1 MKPLSS
7 YISII
12 MIIILLSGCSSSSQ
26 DDISKEK
33 LSIYTSIYPIQFL
46 VERIGGDTVVTKTI
60 FPPGVEAHSYEPTA
74 KDMVSIAKSD
84 AFIYM
89 GGGMEG
95 FSETIASAL
104 ESEQVELIPLSAN
117 EELYEHSQTT
127 EIHGAREEEHNH
139 HDHNPH
145 LWLDPIRMIR
155 MGQSVKDVLI
165 ELNPDKRTIYEKNF
179 NNLSNELKLL
189 DKKFKETLQNKT
201 NREILVSHAAYN
213 YWEDRYGIIQIPI
226 NGITSSEEPS
236 QKDLVTIIKEAD
248 KSNLHYV
255 LFEQNTI
262 NSVSAIIQKEI
273 RAKAFVLHNLEV
285 LTENDIEHGED
296 YFSLMYR
303 NLNVLDKVTK

>member
-12 MIIILLSGCSSSSQ
+12 MIIILLFGCSSSSQ
-26 DDISKEK
+26 VDIPKEK

-117 EELYEHSQTT
+117 EELFEHSHTT

-145 LWLDPIRMIR
+145 IWLDPIRMIR

-179 NNLSNELKLL
+179 NNLSIELKLL

>member
-117 EELYEHSQTT
+117 EELFEHSQRT

-179 NNLSNELKLL
+179 NYLSIELKLL

-201 NREILVSHAAYN
+201 KREILVSHAAYN
-213 YWEDRYGIIQIPI
+213 YWEERYGIIQIPI

-273 RAKAFVLHNLEV
+273 RAQAFVLHNLEV